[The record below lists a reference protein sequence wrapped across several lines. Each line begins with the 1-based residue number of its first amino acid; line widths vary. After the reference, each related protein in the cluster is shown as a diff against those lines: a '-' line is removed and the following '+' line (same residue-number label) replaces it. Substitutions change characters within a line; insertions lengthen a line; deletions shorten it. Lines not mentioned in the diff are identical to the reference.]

1 MLYVG
6 HFSFEV
12 PDGGAA
18 TDGLSGSLTCLAEGE
33 SVDGAVQ
40 KFEYLINSRQA
51 PRRRV
56 RRL

>member
-6 HFSFEV
+6 YFSFEES
-12 PDGGAA
+12 DGGAA
-18 TDGLSGSLTCLAEGE
+18 PEGFSGSFTCLAEGE

-40 KFEYLINSRQA
+40 KFEDLINSRHA